1 MQGNSGNKGLCK
13 LPEQFFLFSR
23 IPSGTMSDVAM
34 IQGQLTGVT
43 IIQTT
48 HRREPAPRTRGLP
61 EKLTRPQLLRK
72 FPAVYGTL
80 RFITAFTRA
89 HYLSLS

>member
-1 MQGNSGNKGLCK
+1 MYGNSGNKVLFK
-13 LPEQFFLFSR
+13 LLEEFFLFSR
-23 IPSGTMSDVAM
+23 IPSGTMADVAM

-43 IIQTT
+43 MIQTT
-48 HRREPAPRTRGLP
+48 HRRELAPRSRGLP

-72 FPAVYGTL
+72 FPAVYGTR
-80 RFITAFTRA
+80 RFITALTTA